1 MARFSLFKAV
11 TLLSTIT
18 SFVFADSNSSSICST
33 SSTCVPFTID
43 VTAGELSAAGFS
55 RQAILVNG
63 TYPGPALN
71 LKVGDCV
78 DFVVIN
84 NLDVSTSV
92 HFHGIRQKGTPY
104 SDGAAGLT
112 QYPIPAGETYQYQ
125 WTAESSGVYFYHAHY
140 KGQMMDGLI
149 GAIIIQSAD
158 GAEKP
163 FSQIDGVTAED
174 VEQLIAAE
182 AAVEPIFVSD
192 WSRYTFDEFFAIE
205 QAANIDSSCTDAL
218 ILNGK
223 GAVYCP
229 SIDFLSAN
237 GAPQLSQILNGTS
250 LTAKGCIPASNPLVQ
265 GTTYTRTLSAIPSDV
280 YDDCTATTGSNYT
293 YTVDPSDGW
302 AALSFINSGG
312 LSLLKISIDS
322 HKLYIYEF
330 NGNYI
335 TPQYVDEFVL
345 GNGDRIS
352 FAIQLNQS
360 PGNYQIRVANDGL
373 NQVISGFGVISYSG
387 ASTQALSGTAVF
399 NYGGFNSTPI
409 TIFDPALAAPYPS
422 VAPAATVDK
431 TFVLD
436 IEKAPN
442 LPYSWAWT
450 LTGDEPF
457 NHTRDD
463 EEPLLFQDPASIP
476 DSDLILKTNANEWVD
491 LIIKISGPLAQPH
504 PIHKHA
510 NKFFVIGS
518 ASGDFNFTTT
528 ADAVAAGYD
537 INLDTAPYVDGYTST
552 PAEGSGAWMI
562 FRYQAN
568 TPGAWF
574 LHCHVQSH
582 FSGGMAVAILDGV
595 DDFPSVP
602 SDAGK
607 VCPGSG
613 SSNSSISSGSSSSSS
628 SSEGSSSTS
637 GSSAPTSTTT
647 IGAATYTGAASSVVT
662 AQSTTLL
669 GLVAAFFVLFI

>member
-1 MARFSLFKAV
+1 MARSAFLKAV
-11 TLLSTIT
+11 TLLSIVA
-18 SFVFADSNSSSICST
+18 SFVFADSNSTSICST
-33 SSTCVPFTID
+33 SSKCVPFTID
-43 VTAGELSAAGFS
+43 ITGGELSAAGFT

-63 TYPGPALN
+63 SYPGPPLK

-78 DFVVIN
+78 DFIAIN
-84 NLDVSTSV
+84 NLNAATSV
-92 HFHGIRQKGTPY
+92 HFHGIRQKDTPY
-104 SDGAAGLT
+104 ADGAAGLS
-112 QYPIPAGETYQYQ
+112 QYPIAPGETYQYQ
-125 WTAESSGVYFYHAHY
+125 WTAEESGVYFYHAHY

-163 FSQIDGVTAED
+163 FSQIDGATSTD

-182 AAVEPIFVSD
+182 AAVETVFVSD
-192 WSRYTFDEFFAIE
+192 WSRYTFEEFFSIE

-218 ILNGK
+218 ILNGQ

-229 SIDFLSAN
+229 GVDFLSAN
-237 GAPQLSQILNGTS
+237 AAPQVPLILNGTS
-250 LTAKGCIPASNPLVQ
+250 LTAKGCIPPSNPLIQGVQ
-265 GTTYTRTLSAIPSDV
+265 YNRTVSAIPAGV
-280 YDDCTATTGSNYT
+280 YEECTATTGSNYT
-293 YTVDPSDGW
+293 YTVDPSNGW

-312 LSLLKISIDS
+312 LSILKVSIDS

-335 TPQYVDEFVL
+335 TPQYVDEFVV

-360 PGNYQIRVANDGL
+360 PGNYQIRVANDGI

-387 ASTQALSGTAVF
+387 AGTQALSGTPIF

-409 TIFDPALAAPYPS
+409 TTFEPSLAAPYPA
-422 VAPAATVDK
+422 VYPAATVDK

-442 LPYSWAWT
+442 LPFSWAWT
-450 LTGDEPF
+450 LSGVEPY
-457 NHTRDD
+457 NHTLDD
-463 EEPLLFQDPASIP
+463 EEPLLFKDPATIP
-476 DSDLILKTNANEWVD
+476 SSDLILKTNTNEWVD

-510 NKFFVIGS
+510 NKFFLIGS
-518 ASGDFNFTTT
+518 ASGDFGYNTT
-528 ADAVAAGYD
+528 ADAIAAGYN
-537 INLDTAPYVDGYTST
+537 INLNTAPYVDGYTST
-552 PAEGSGAWMI
+552 PTEGSGAWMI

-582 FSGGMAVAILDGV
+582 FTGGMAVAILDGV

-602 SDAGK
+602 SDVGK

-613 SSNSSISSGSSSSSS
+613 SSGWTGSSNSSSSG
-628 SSEGSSSTS
+628 GSSSTS
-637 GSSAPTSTTT
+637 TSSSPTSTSTT
-647 IGAATYTGAASSVVT
+647 GIATYTGAASSVMT
-662 AQSTTLL
+662 TQSTTLL
-669 GLVAAFFVLFI
+669 SLVAAFFVLFV